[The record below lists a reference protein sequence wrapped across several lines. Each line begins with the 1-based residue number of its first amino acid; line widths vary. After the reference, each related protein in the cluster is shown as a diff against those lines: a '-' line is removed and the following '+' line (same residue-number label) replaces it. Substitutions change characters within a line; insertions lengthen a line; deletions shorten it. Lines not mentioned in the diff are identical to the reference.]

1 MIARKVHATASA
13 LYVKGNA
20 MSLIKRVEVHEF
32 AYELPDLGMD
42 SSGFNLVY
50 QPSNKLKLSTYAVVI
65 EAEDGARGEYVALWG
80 GTRMAIGQTLFLAQH
95 LIGRDPH
102 QRELIYDDFKRA
114 LRQYDHMGAGCIDIA
129 LWDLAGKQLHAPIW
143 QLLGGWRKR
152 LPTYASTYHGDRN
165 GGLSSAQAYVDFAE
179 QCHEMGYRAF
189 KMHGWCDGNAQ
200 EESAAVLALGNRLRG
215 RMTLMLDPA
224 CELRTF
230 ADTLAVGRAC
240 DEAGFFWYED
250 PMRDGGWSQ
259 FAHRKLRQFIKTPLL
274 QTEHVRG
281 LEPKADFIVND
292 GTDFVRADPEYDMG
306 ITGAMKIAHLAEA
319 FGLDVEL
326 HAPGPAQRHC
336 MAAIRNTNFYELALV
351 GPKCRNAMPP
361 VYVGGYS
368 DQLDGVGKDGCF
380 PVPDGPGLG
389 VAYDWD
395 FIKRHST
402 QLHEFK

>member
-1 MIARKVHATASA
+1 MKDLEIERVSVHVVGPETERHAWASDMHTQYMTNTIVRLKTRGGLEGVA
-13 LYVKGNA
+13 GV
-20 MSLIKRVEVHEF
+20 SSFTEF
-32 AYELPDLGMD
+32 GFDRAVAETIRPLLP
-42 SSGFNLVY
+42 
-50 QPSNKLKLSTYAVVI
+50 
-65 EAEDGARGEYVALWG
+65 
-80 GTRMAIGQTLFLAQH
+80 H
-95 LIGRDPH
+95 LIGASPH
-102 QRELIYDDFKRA
+102 SREA
-114 LRQYDHMGAGCIDIA
+114 LWQKLLNRSIPVAPQAHSAIDIA
-129 LWDLAGKQLHAPIW
+129 LWDLAGKQLQAPIW
-143 QLLGGWRKR
+143 KLLGGWRKR

-165 GGLSSAQAYVDFAE
+165 GGLSSAQDYVDFAE
-179 QCHEMGYRAF
+179 QCYEMGYRAF

-200 EESAAVLALGNRLRG
+200 QESAAVLALGNQFRG

-292 GTDFVRADPEYDMG
+292 GTDFVRADPEYDLG
-306 ITGAMKIAHLAEA
+306 ITGTMKIAHLAEA

-326 HAPGPAQRHC
+326 HAPGPAHRHC

-361 VYVGGYS
+361 VYADAYS
-368 DQLDGVGKDGCF
+368 DQLDGVGKDSCF

-389 VAYDWD
+389 VTYDWD
-395 FIKRHST
+395 FIKRHRT